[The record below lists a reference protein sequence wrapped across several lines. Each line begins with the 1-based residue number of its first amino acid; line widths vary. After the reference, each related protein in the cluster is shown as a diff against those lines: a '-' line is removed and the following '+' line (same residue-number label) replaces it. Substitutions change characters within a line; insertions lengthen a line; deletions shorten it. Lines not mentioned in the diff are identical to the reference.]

1 MAMAD
6 YMLKANKMPTDTTG
20 LDVRTMKVDR
30 PLIATPNGGPQL
42 FRVSA
47 SADWPKG
54 MISLAFYS
62 INAQGKKIADHATCR
77 VGITAKQTWLEDW
90 KRNSYL
96 IKSRITSLHRGVD
109 EGDSHKMKRGMV
121 YKLFSSLVDYDSKYQ
136 GMQEVVLDSNELEAT
151 AQVSFQ
157 VEDEGFY
164 FNPRW
169 IDSLG
174 HIAGFIMNG
183 NDNIH
188 SKDQV
193 FVNHG
198 WDAMR
203 CAKKFTKGKT
213 YQSYN
218 KMQLASG
225 TMYVGDTYILEE
237 GKVVAVFEGVKVNL
251 FGLEETNAWLIENS
265 SKAYRVKF

>member
-1 MAMAD
+1 MTMAD
-6 YMLKANKMPTDTTG
+6 HLLKSNNMQTDTTG
-20 LDVRTMKVDR
+20 LDVRDMKVER
-30 PLIATPNGGPQL
+30 PLIAVPNSGTQL
-42 FRVSA
+42 LRVSA
-47 SADWPKG
+47 SADWSSKVV
-54 MISLAFYS
+54 SLAFYN
-62 INAQGKKIADHATCR
+62 INAQGRKVADNATCQ
-77 VGITAKQTWLEDW
+77 VKITTNQTWLQDW

-96 IKSRITSLHRGVD
+96 IKSRVASLHKGVD
-109 EGDSHKMKRGMV
+109 GGNSHKMKRGMV
-121 YKLFSSLVDYDSKYQ
+121 YKLFSTLVDYDPKYQ
-136 GMQEVVLDSNELEAT
+136 GMQEVVLDSHELEAT

-157 VEDEGFY
+157 VGDEGFY

-169 IDSLG
+169 VDSLG

-203 CAKKFTKGKT
+203 CTTRFTQGKT

-218 KMQLASG
+218 RMQLASG
-225 TMYVGDTYILEE
+225 TMYIGDTYIIDE
-237 GKVVAVFEGVKVNL
+237 GTVVAVFEGFKVR
-251 FGLEETNAWLIENS
+251 S
-265 SKAYRVKF
+265 YKPD

>member
-1 MAMAD
+1 MHSSSS
-6 YMLKANKMPTDTTG
+6 G
-20 LDVRTMKVDR
+20 LDVGEMKVEK
-30 PLIATPNGGPQL
+30 PLIGVPDGRQQL
-42 FRVSA
+42 LRVAA
-47 SADWPKG
+47 SADWSSQT
-54 MISLAFYS
+54 ISMAFYS
-62 INAQGKKIADHATCR
+62 VNEQGRKNSDHAKCQVR
-77 VGITAKQTWLEDW
+77 ITANQTWLQDW

-96 IKSRITSLHRGVD
+96 IKSRMESLHSGVD
-109 EGDSHKMKRGMV
+109 RGNSHKLKRGMV
-121 YKLFSSLVDYDSKYQ
+121 YKLFSALVDYDSKYQ

-151 AQVSFQ
+151 AEVSFQ
-157 VEDEGFY
+157 VDNEGFY

-183 NDNIH
+183 NDNIY

-198 WDAMR
+198 WDAVR
-203 CAKKFTKGKT
+203 CASRFVKGKT

-218 KMQLASG
+218 KMQLANA

-237 GKVVAVFEGVKVNL
+237 GVVVAVFEGVKVSVMD
-251 FGLEETNAWLIENS
+251 EILI
-265 SKAYRVKF
+265 RR